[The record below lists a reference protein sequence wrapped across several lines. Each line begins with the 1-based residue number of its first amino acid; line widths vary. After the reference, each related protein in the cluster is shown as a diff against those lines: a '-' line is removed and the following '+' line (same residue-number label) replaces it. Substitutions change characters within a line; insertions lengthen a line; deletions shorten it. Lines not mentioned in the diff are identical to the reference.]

1 MRALK
6 FVAATFG
13 VLVPLLVAAGE
24 ESANT
29 QPTIT
34 LQRFGCYG
42 TCPIYS
48 VSIDAQGAVRFVGE
62 KFVQFTGAHDSSVS
76 TERYARLARAAL
88 ALSALKDDYSPEH
101 GCKRYVTDAPSLTV
115 SLQSASLDKH
125 VRVYLGCDDDTVRA
139 DIDKIRDVAELID
152 DTANTKQWIG
162 DPSRRSDGHR

>member
-13 VLVPLLVAAGE
+13 ALVPLLTTAGE
-24 ESANT
+24 DAANT
-29 QPTIT
+29 QPTIK

-48 VSIDAQGAVRFVGE
+48 VSIDAQGTVHFFGD
-62 KFVQFTGAHDSSVS
+62 KFVEFTGAHDSSIS
-76 TERYARLARAAL
+76 NEQYARLARAAQV
-88 ALSALKDDYSPEH
+88 LSTLKDDYSPEH
-101 GCKRYVTDAPSLTV
+101 GCKRYVTDAPSVTV

-139 DIDKIRDVAELID
+139 DIAKLGEVVELIEQ
-152 DTANTKQWIG
+152 TANTRQWVG
-162 DPSRRSDGHR
+162 DPSRRSDTHR

>member
-13 VLVPLLVAAGE
+13 VLVPLLAAAGE
-24 ESANT
+24 DAANT
-29 QPTIT
+29 QPTIK

-48 VSIDAQGAVRFVGE
+48 VSIDAQGTVHFVGE
-62 KFVQFTGAHDSSVS
+62 KFVEFMGAHDSSIS
-76 TERYARLARAAL
+76 TEQYARLARAAQVL
-88 ALSALKDDYSPEH
+88 TALKDDYSPEH
-101 GCKRYVTDAPSLTV
+101 GCKRYVTDAPSVTV

-139 DIDKIRDVAELID
+139 DIAKVGDLVKLID
-152 DTANTKQWIG
+152 ETADTKQWIG
-162 DPSRRSDGHR
+162 DPSRRSDTHR